1 MKKDQIPSMSEVSIA
16 DEAGGIV
23 LEPAAEQIPRLC
35 TLIQKDCFVKIET
48 GCSLRN
54 VLCEQFGITP
64 EYVKTEIK
72 VFFLDNS
79 PVDDID
85 EAIIREGATVALS
98 AAMPGLVGAS
108 MRQGGLSWMRSGI
121 TYHEDGQDQGKS
133 RGVIQLKLFNQVM
146 ADLGESFL
154 RQGVYV
160 KSGVLAYNLA
170 RFSSDFW
177 NGCGKITKNG
187 ECVTDA
193 ILSDFLKTHDEWVK
207 FRIR

>member
-1 MKKDQIPSMSEVSIA
+1 MA

-64 EYVKTEIK
+64 EYVKNEIK

-79 PVDDID
+79 PVDDIND
-85 EAIIREGATVALS
+85 AIIRDGATVALS

-108 MRQGGLSWMRSGI
+108 MRQGGLSWLRSGI
-121 TYHEDGQDQGKS
+121 TYHEDGQAQEKAPGI
-133 RGVIQLKLFNQVM
+133 IQLKLFNKVM

-154 RQGVYV
+154 RRGVYV
-160 KSGVLAYNLA
+160 KTGTIAANLA
-170 RFSSDFW
+170 RFSADFW
-177 NGCGKITKNG
+177 RDFRKITRNG
-187 ECVTDA
+187 ECVTDS
-193 ILSDFLKTHDEWVK
+193 ILSEYLKTHDEWVK
-207 FRIR
+207 LTIR

>member
-1 MKKDQIPSMSEVSIA
+1 MKKEQIPSMAEVSMA

-23 LEPAAEQIPRLC
+23 LEPAAGQIPRLC
-35 TLIQKDCFVKIET
+35 TLIQKDCYVKIET
-48 GCSLRN
+48 GCSLKN

-64 EYVKTEIK
+64 EYVKSEIK

-85 EAIIREGATVALS
+85 VAIIKDGATVALS

-108 MRQGGLSWMRSGI
+108 MRQGGLSWLRSGI

-133 RGVIQLKLFNQVM
+133 LGIIQLKLFNKVM

-154 RQGVYV
+154 RRGVYV
-160 KSGVLAYNLA
+160 KSGTIAANLA
-170 RFSSDFW
+170 RFSADFW
-177 NGCGKITKNG
+177 QGCGKITKYG
-187 ECVTDA
+187 ECVTDSV
-193 ILSDFLKTHDEWVK
+193 LSDYLKTHDEWMK
-207 FRIR
+207 FAIR

>member
-1 MKKDQIPSMSEVSIA
+1 MKKVQIPSLADVSMA

-23 LEPAAEQIPRLC
+23 LEPAAGQIPRLC

-48 GCSLRN
+48 GNSLRN
-54 VLCEQFGITP
+54 VLCEQFAITP
-64 EYVKTEIK
+64 EYVKSEIK

-79 PVDDID
+79 PVDDLD
-85 EAIIREGATVALS
+85 EAIIKDGATVALS

-133 RGVIQLKLFNQVM
+133 RGVIQLKLFNKVM

-154 RQGVYV
+154 RRGVYV
-160 KSGVLAYNLA
+160 KAGILAANLA
-170 RFSSDFW
+170 RFSADFW
-177 NGCGKITKNG
+177 QEFGEITKNG
-187 ECVTDA
+187 ECVTYSTLTDY
-193 ILSDFLKTHDEWVK
+193 LNTHDEWVK
-207 FRIR
+207 FAIR

>member
-1 MKKDQIPSMSEVSIA
+1 MKKQQVPTLAEVSVA

-23 LEPAAEQIPRLC
+23 LEPAAGQIARLC

-48 GCSLRN
+48 GCSMRN

-64 EYVKTEIK
+64 EYVRTEIK

-85 EAIIREGATVALS
+85 AAIIKDGATMALS

-121 TYHEDGQDQGKS
+121 TYHEDGQDQGKNW
-133 RGVIQLKLFNQVM
+133 GVIQLKLFNQVM

-154 RQGVYV
+154 RRGVYV
-160 KSGVLAYNLA
+160 KSGILAGNLA
-170 RFSSDFW
+170 RFSEDFW
-177 NGCGKITKNG
+177 NECGEITKNG
-187 ECVTDA
+187 ECVTDST
-193 ILSDFLKTHDEWVK
+193 LSDYLKTHDELVK
-207 FRIR
+207 FSIR